1 MRHATALAV
10 LVVTTACTTVPSAP
24 DPLAFKGDAAC
35 PAKFDAAKEEVQW
48 RKNVVDYGRIG
59 GVVLAAS
66 GPAVALGGMVLDDQP
81 STPPVEAFAT
91 GIGLSAAGI
100 LTVVLTGSI
109 IPDLEAQAAVA
120 RHAYATPC
128 PG

>member
-1 MRHATALAV
+1 MRYASVLAV
-10 LVVTTACTTVPSAP
+10 LVTTAACTTVPSAP

-35 PAKFDAAKEEVQW
+35 PAQFDAAKEEVQW

-59 GVVLAAS
+59 GVLLAAS
-66 GPAVALGGMVLDDQP
+66 GPAVALGGMVFDEQP
-81 STPPVEAFAT
+81 ATPPVETFAT
-91 GIGLSAAGI
+91 GIGLSAAGV
-100 LTVVLTGSI
+100 LTVVLTGTV

-120 RHAYATPC
+120 RRAYATPC